1 MHVMDIHKINK
12 TNDEPSPIFLS
23 KKKKEGKMNKIK
35 QQKNVRE
42 REREREREIETMK
55 KKDIK
60 YLKARYFKSSDKNNL
75 KAPF

>member
-42 REREREREIETMK
+42 RERER
-55 KKDIK
+55 
-60 YLKARYFKSSDKNNL
+60 
-75 KAPF
+75 